1 MRQATAKLAYLFP
14 VFPVFH
20 QTFVLWEVMG
30 LRRHGVRPKIYSLRR
45 AGRLQQ
51 PEGGAIMSEVTY
63 LPPVWSS
70 PVRKANWRLLR
81 TGVRR
86 YLSLYAQVWNAW
98 RTGDDIRH
106 NAGWAKA
113 TVSWHEGLRGW
124 FNSQPLL
131 YLLKSW
137 FLVPSAAYLAEELSA
152 EGITH
157 LHVHWASYPATV
169 AYIVQLISGLPFS
182 ISAHAYDIYMV
193 QRMLPAKI
201 GSARFV
207 VTCARTNAA
216 FLRRLAG
223 AGADGK
229 VVVNYHG
236 VDVNRF
242 VPAWRQ
248 PNAGEPL
255 RIVSCGQLER
265 YKGMHVL
272 VEACATLRRRGV
284 ALECFIVGEGP
295 RRQQLQ
301 QQIRDRGLTGTV
313 HLLGSRPH
321 AEVAELYRK
330 ADVFVLASELAGKS
344 GRRDV
349 IANVIVEAMAAG
361 LPVVVSH
368 IPGVE
373 ELVEDGVSGY
383 LVPPNQVE
391 GFALALE
398 NLANRPEDRLRCG
411 HAARQ
416 RIERDFDSGKN
427 VRLLAELLL
436 TPPEEDGQRPM
447 LAAALQPVGQTLQRT
462 GSTSA
467 VPEMATASRVGKD
480 HPEMFPITDTAAK
493 EG

>member
-1 MRQATAKLAYLFP
+1 LAYLFP

-20 QTFVLWEVMG
+20 QTFVLWEVLG
-30 LRRHGVRPKIYSLRR
+30 LRRNGVHPKIYSLWRPN
-45 AGRLQQ
+45 GQQQ
-51 PEGGAIMSEVTY
+51 PEAARIMSEVTY
-63 LPPVWSS
+63 LPPIWSK
-70 PVRKANWRLLR
+70 PVRQANWRLLR
-81 TGVRR
+81 SSVRG
-86 YLSLYAQVWNAW
+86 YVWLYAQVWSAW
-98 RTGDDIRH
+98 RTGAAVRH
-106 NAGWAKA
+106 NAGWARA
-113 TVSWHEGLRGW
+113 TTSLYERLRGW
-124 FNSQPLL
+124 FNSQPLPC
-131 YLLKSW
+131 LLKSW
-137 FLVPSAAYLAEELSA
+137 FLVPSAVYLAEGLTA
-152 EGITH
+152 DGITH

-169 AYIVQLISGLPFS
+169 AYIVRLICGIPFS

-193 QRMLPAKI
+193 QRMLPAKLRA
-201 GSARFV
+201 ARLV
-207 VTCARTNAA
+207 VTCAKTNAT
-216 FLRRLAG
+216 FLRQLAG
-223 AGADGK
+223 ADVDGK
-229 VVVNYHG
+229 IIVSYHG
-236 VDVNRF
+236 VDVGRF
-242 VPAWRQ
+242 VPAPRET
-248 PNAGEPL
+248 GVGVPL

-265 YKGMHVL
+265 YKGMHL
-272 VEACATLRRRGV
+272 VIEACAALRRRGV

-398 NLANRPEDRLRCG
+398 NLANRPEDRVRCG

-436 TPPEEDGQRPM
+436 TTSEEDGQRPM
-447 LAAALQPVGQTLQRT
+447 RAAAFQPVGRTLQRT

-467 VPEMATASRVGKD
+467 VPEMATASRVVKD